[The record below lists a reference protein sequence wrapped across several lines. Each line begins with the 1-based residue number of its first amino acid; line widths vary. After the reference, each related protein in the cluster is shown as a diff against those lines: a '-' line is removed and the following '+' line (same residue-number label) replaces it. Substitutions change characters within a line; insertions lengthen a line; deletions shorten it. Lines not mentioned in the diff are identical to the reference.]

1 MEQIQTVIIS
11 NPSDMS
17 NPNPFHFP
25 SKSISKFKSMSNSSP
40 IEDTNPNPIQL
51 KYRSKLKT
59 NFIPISNPQP
69 IP

>member
-1 MEQIQTVIIS
+1 MEQIQTPIIS

-25 SKSISKFKSMSNSSP
+25 YKSMSNSNP
-40 IEDTNPNPIQL
+40 IEDTIPNAIQL
-51 KYRSKLKT
+51 KYKSKLKT
-59 NFIPISNPQP
+59 NSIPISNPQP